1 MCDPGETLFVIGKLM
16 YVFHCTVA
24 QGKGNSASHRCADM
38 DALVP
43 TLMGVSPAVLEH
55 VIFCHQEESNWVL
68 GEPKVLKE
76 RFDAI
81 FASTRYSKA
90 LEEIKKKR
98 ELGHFISISCFFLHP
113 SSIAAVYFF
122 PGHSAPWNPPSV
134 Y

>member
-1 MCDPGETLFVIGKLM
+1 
-16 YVFHCTVA
+16 
-24 QGKGNSASHRCADM
+24 M

-98 ELGHFISISCFFLHP
+98 ESGHRIRIFPLFLHP
-113 SSIAAVYFF
+113 SSIDAVYFF
-122 PGHSAPWNPPSV
+122 PDRSPTWKPSFV
-134 Y
+134 H